1 MEESTSF
8 NPNSVGEEFDHPIQC
23 EMYGKKISYQNQLNR
38 GCMTDVFHC
47 DCMKLWYPT
56 SW

>member
-1 MEESTSF
+1 MEEPTSF

-23 EMYGKKISYQNQLNR
+23 EMYGKKISDQNQLNW

-56 SW
+56 TW